1 MIELTKRKVETFD
14 IWVDR
19 ESYVKDEAIKTLVE
33 AGAVDNYMQCIA
45 KGQASQLLMVYSA
58 KYGGGRIIL
67 NPHGLINDGLF
78 ELIYLK
84 NLVGFG
90 PISKLFDG
98 SKKGGIQVY
107 DN

>member
-1 MIELTKRKVETFD
+1 
-14 IWVDR
+14 
-19 ESYVKDEAIKTLVE
+19 
-33 AGAVDNYMQCIA
+33 MQCIA